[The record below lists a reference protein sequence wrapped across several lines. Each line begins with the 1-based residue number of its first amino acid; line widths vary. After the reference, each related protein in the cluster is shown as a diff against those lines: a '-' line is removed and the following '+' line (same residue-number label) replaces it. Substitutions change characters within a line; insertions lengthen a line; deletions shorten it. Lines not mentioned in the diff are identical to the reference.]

1 MAKKIWL
8 IIAAALT
15 VGGLLL
21 FTIVMTVGGWD
32 FAKLGTV
39 ELETNTHEITED
51 FNGISIDTETSD
63 VVFLPS
69 EDGKCR
75 VVCYENVKAK
85 HKVEVVDGVLK
96 IEVNNTRKW
105 TDYIFNVSFSSPHLT
120 VYLPRAEFDSIRV
133 NTATGR
139 IELSN
144 LSLNSLDL
152 SVTTGDISVS
162 GVTCTG
168 KVKIETTT
176 GDIKLTSLNCRE
188 LKIDGTT
195 GNSTLK
201 SVIASERILVE
212 LTTGDIKLT
221 GCDGDSLSLKTTT
234 GSVTGTL
241 LSEKVF
247 VATATTGSVRVPSTK
262 SGGLCEIR
270 TTTGNIKISID

>member
-21 FTIVMTVGGWD
+21 FAVVMTVAGWD
-32 FAKLGTV
+32 FAKLGNV
-39 ELETNTHEITED
+39 ELETNTHEITEN
-51 FNGISIDTETSD
+51 FSGISVDTETSD

-85 HKVEVVDGVLK
+85 HTAKVVDGVLK
-96 IEVNNTRKW
+96 IKVNDTRKW
-105 TDYIFNVSFSSPHLT
+105 SDFIFNISFSSPKLT

-133 NTATGR
+133 HTVTGR

-144 LSLNSLDL
+144 LSLGSLDL
-152 SVTTGDISVS
+152 SLTTGDVDLTSINCKDLNVS
-162 GVTCTG
+162 GVT
-168 KVKIETTT
+168 
-176 GDIKLTSLNCRE
+176 
-188 LKIDGTT
+188 
-195 GNSTLK
+195 GNVTLK
-201 SVIASERILVE
+201 SVIASERLSVK
-212 LTTGDIKLT
+212 LTTGNIKLT
-221 GCDGDSLSLKTTT
+221 GCDGGSLSLKTTT

-241 LSEKVF
+241 LSEKIF
-247 VATATTGSVRVPSTK
+247 AATAVTGSVRVPDTK

-270 TTTGNIKISID
+270 TTTGNIKICID